1 MNFKKIILSSL
12 LSLIAAQSLAATKVA
27 LPEIEVVG
35 LFKNAAVLNIDHQ
48 RKLVRV
54 GDERHNVRLIAANS
68 EKALVEVA
76 GKRMLLSMADN
87 IAVRVGLPAATN
99 AQAHLI
105 SNGGMFTVTGSIN
118 QQLADFVVDTGASYI
133 TMSPQHARRLRLDYS
148 NAKKIMMNTA
158 KGKTTAHVFTVAS
171 VRIGGIELHN
181 VKAAVVH
188 ELDSSKMLLGMSFLN
203 QVEMQQKNGLMILRK
218 SS

>member
-76 GKRMLLSMADN
+76 GKRMLLSM
-87 IAVRVGLPAATN
+87 
-99 AQAHLI
+99 
-105 SNGGMFTVTGSIN
+105 
-118 QQLADFVVDTGASYI
+118 
-133 TMSPQHARRLRLDYS
+133 
-148 NAKKIMMNTA
+148 
-158 KGKTTAHVFTVAS
+158 
-171 VRIGGIELHN
+171 
-181 VKAAVVH
+181 
-188 ELDSSKMLLGMSFLN
+188 
-203 QVEMQQKNGLMILRK
+203 
-218 SS
+218 